1 MAVLSTVAASYVPPS
16 TITTV
21 LREDLYDLV
30 TNIDPYDTSLLSMLP
45 RRESRSTIHQWIVD
59 SLPGLVLN
67 NTAGSIDVDGVNV
80 QGLSE
85 GFDSPNFASNYPY
98 TGQPQR
104 LTNFTQI
111 FGAKV
116 GISDTLKNTS
126 PAGIRNPYNWEVLKA
141 TKVTGKAIERRMLDN
156 ASANASFISGT
167 ATDPRAMKALSEW
180 TSGTYALNQ
189 VTANGLITAAIV
201 DSGMEAAY
209 TAGGAPEYLFL
220 SVGSKIDLANNL
232 RQTVSATSTLINQ
245 SNIGAAEKRIIK
257 SVDVYEGDYGPVAI
271 VMNRQIP
278 QSSSTTGG
286 GKAWLI
292 EKNKLAMAQFSPI
305 QHIPL
310 AKTGYNTK
318 GIIAGEL
325 TYEFLNPK
333 SCTMINNVTT

>member
-30 TNIDPYDTSLLSMLP
+30 TNIDPYETSLISMLP

-67 NTAGSIDVDGVNV
+67 STGGSIDVDGINIA
-80 QGLSE
+80 GLSE
-85 GFDSPNFASNYPY
+85 GFDSPNFNTSYPY
-98 TGQPQR
+98 TGQPER

-141 TKVTGKAIERRMLDN
+141 SKVTGKAIERRMFDN
-156 ASANASFISGT
+156 ASANASFVAGS
-167 ATDPRAMKALSEW
+167 ASDPRRFKALAEW
-180 TSGTYALNQ
+180 TTGSYPLNQ
-189 VTANGLITAAIV
+189 VTAGGLLTATHV
-201 DSGMEAAY
+201 DAGMEAAY
-209 TAGGAPEYLFL
+209 TVGGAPEYLFV

-232 RQTVSATSTLINQ
+232 RTFQGAAQSIINQ
-245 SNIGAAEKRIIK
+245 SNIAAAEKRIIK
-257 SVDVYEGDYGPVAI
+257 SVDVYEGDYGPLAI

-278 QSSSTTGG
+278 QSSATSGG
-286 GKAWLI
+286 GKAWLL

-305 QHIPL
+305 VHIPL

-318 GIIAGEL
+318 GILAGEL

-333 SCTMINNVTT
+333 SATMINNVTT